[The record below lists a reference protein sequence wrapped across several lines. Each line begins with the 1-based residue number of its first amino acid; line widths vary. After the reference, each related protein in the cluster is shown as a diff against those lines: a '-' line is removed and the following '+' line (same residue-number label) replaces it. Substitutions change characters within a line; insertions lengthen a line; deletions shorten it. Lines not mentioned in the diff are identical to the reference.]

1 MTTLASTLY
10 THTFPRSTVWQRNLL
25 LVFTGALF
33 VSAFAQIKI
42 PLPFTPVPLTG
53 QTFAVLLIGATL
65 GSKRGSA
72 SIIIYTAMGA
82 FGLPVFSGGA
92 SGLTYLTGA
101 TFGYFVGF
109 ILAAYFIGRF
119 AEYGLERHL
128 RTSLIPFLIGTL
140 IIYLF
145 GAGWLAILFGVE
157 KAFSFGILPF
167 LAGDLIKLLLATLV
181 LPTTWRFVHKTTSL
195 PK

>member
-10 THTFPRSTVWQRNLL
+10 AHTFPRSTVWQRNPLL
-25 LVFTGALF
+25 IFTGALF

-65 GSKRGSA
+65 GSKRGAA
-72 SIIIYTAMGA
+72 SIIIYTTMGA

-92 SGLTYLTGA
+92 SGLAYLTGA
-101 TFGYFVGF
+101 TFGYFIGF
-109 ILAAYFIGRF
+109 ILAAYFIGSL
-119 AEYGLERHL
+119 AEYGLERNL
-128 RTSLIPFLIGTL
+128 RTSLIPFFIGTI

-145 GAGWLAILFGVE
+145 GAGWLTILFGIE
-157 KAFSFGILPF
+157 KALIFGVFPF
-167 LAGDLIKLLLATLV
+167 LIGDLIKLLLAALV
-181 LPTTWRFVHKTTSL
+181 LPTTWRFVHK
-195 PK
+195 KG